1 MAWVHHKKHGVKKMA
16 KKKSGKKK
24 AHINIIPPK
33 FRSISYHGK
42 QCAICH
48 YETSILDFGMCQKM
62 AQSSSF

>member
-16 KKKSGKKK
+16 KKNLVKKK
-24 AHINIIPPK
+24 EAHINIIPPK

-48 YETSILDFGMCQKM
+48 YETSILDFGRHQKM
-62 AQSSSF
+62 AQSS